1 MYRLFDAQRAILKT
15 ILPQNSYHS
24 PAGEGKVKWYK
35 SLYFRNIYRIM
46 NYSGGFLMVNINIK
60 SSKLSCSIESNKLI
74 FEISPTM
81 FWIYQRIGSR
91 AIDLLVSVALTRV
104 SFCVCLI
111 WDETI
116 YYNYT
121 AVSSATLILI
131 DIFYSFRAPSGRVL
145 SAAHTF
151 STVTSIHFNQNIFQK
166 QMFNILIFC
175 IFFFSLLL
183 HFEYNLPWTTWF
195 NTKNIDSSNE
205 NLRTLNR
212 FLFIVQLIPNESN
225 KCYLKVDTW
234 PCLSHF
240 SLFFQQIF
248 TLFLKKVGLFP
259 DILRFVLIDDLIFL
273 SDRSAISMFGR

>member
-24 PAGEGKVKWYK
+24 PAGEGKVRWYK
-35 SLYFRNIYRIM
+35 SLYFRNIYRII

-74 FEISPTM
+74 FEISPKM
-81 FWIYQRIGSR
+81 LWMDQRMKFGSR
-91 AIDLLVSVALTRV
+91 VIDLLVSVALTRV

-145 SAAHTF
+145 RAAHTF
-151 STVTSIHFNQNIFQK
+151 STVISIHFNHNIFQK
-166 QMFNILIFC
+166 QTYNILIFC
-175 IFFFSLLL
+175 IFLSLLL

-195 NTKNIDSSNE
+195 NT
-205 NLRTLNR
+205 
-212 FLFIVQLIPNESN
+212 
-225 KCYLKVDTW
+225 
-234 PCLSHF
+234 
-240 SLFFQQIF
+240 
-248 TLFLKKVGLFP
+248 
-259 DILRFVLIDDLIFL
+259 
-273 SDRSAISMFGR
+273 